1 MEGWITTIL
10 SLCRPLGVM
19 VSRAGEI
26 HRARTPGA
34 KGSYAGHSR
43 SLTSEALTAE
53 LRRFGEDVEVGQA

>member
-1 MEGWITTIL
+1 MSCSHRAADVG
-10 SLCRPLGVM
+10 PLGRYGK
-19 VSRAGEI
+19 SGGEI

-53 LRRFGEDVEVGQA
+53 LRRFGEDLEVGQA